1 MKYATLK
8 TRLSCIPR
16 IRKQRGC
23 KFEKE
28 CKLSATAVFAYKM
41 HATCDKPIDTFY

>member
-16 IRKQRGC
+16 ICKQRGC
-23 KFEKE
+23 KFKKE
-28 CKLSATAVFAYKM
+28 CKLSATAVLKL
-41 HATCDKPIDTFY
+41 TKVQRTET